1 MHEMGIAMEILKIA
15 QDSIPDDRAG
25 ARICRIN
32 LKVGQMSAVVPE
44 SLRFCFTVAADKTN
58 AAGAE
63 LAIEEIPVQAR
74 CGQCGHEWTIDAPDF
89 VCPACGSGLVEMLTG
104 RELDI
109 VSIEI
114 AEEEGED
121 AHRE

>member
-1 MHEMGIAMEILKIA
+1 MHEMGIAMEILRIV
-15 QDSIPDDRAG
+15 QDAIPADMIG
-25 ARICRIN
+25 ARIRRIN
-32 LKVGQMSAVVPE
+32 LKVGRMSAVVPE

-63 LAIEEIPVQAR
+63 LAIEEIAVLLR
-74 CGQCGHEWTIDAPDF
+74 CDDCTREWTVDAPDF
-89 VCPACGSGLVEMLTG
+89 VCPTCGRGEVKMLAG

-114 AEEEGED
+114 AEEDGQD
-121 AHRE
+121 AHPE